1 MNKKIRRTLSIIRRL
16 LTVLIIAWLAI
27 LGLLSLF
34 TTKSNASIEGIN
46 QEYKNVLVSP
56 GDTIWSIS
64 KIEQNNNDYF
74 KDKSL
79 DQVIYTIEQTNNI
92 DGIIYVGQELQI
104 PIY

>member
-1 MNKKIRRTLSIIRRL
+1 MNKKLRRTLSIIRRL
-16 LTVLIIAWLAI
+16 LTVIIITWLAI

-46 QEYKNVLVSP
+46 QEYKKILVSP

-64 KIEQNNNDYF
+64 KIEQNNNEFF